1 MSEAMYIEGTVLCCT
16 IHVLGLSEV
25 LLVQIGEVGDGY
37 EVRHLKNGTLHQYA
51 FSSFGQA
58 VNQYKEL
65 GGVMY

>member
-1 MSEAMYIEGTVLCCT
+1 MDTAVYIDGRVICCT
-16 IHVLGLSEV
+16 IHTLETNEV
-25 LLVQIGEVGDGY
+25 LLVQIGEGY
-37 EVRHLKNGTLHQYA
+37 EVRHIHNGALHQYA